1 MSTEAVPKASADLH
15 HVNPCVD
22 QMRRMGV
29 PQGMERYRQA
39 NAACKV

>member
-1 MSTEAVPKASADLH
+1 MSTEACPRRRLIFT
-15 HVNPCVD
+15 CVD
-22 QMRRMGV
+22 PMRRMGV